1 MEKWMCIGSIGVAV
15 LMFVVFI
22 LDLFVGIPFS
32 RGTPE
37 SESSPFMLV
46 DIGGIL
52 GAGVVA
58 YLGWNAWRD
67 VK

>member
-15 LMFVVFI
+15 IFFVLFTA
-22 LDLFVGIPFS
+22 DLFVGFPFS
-32 RGTPE
+32 G
-37 SESSPFMLV
+37 SFKDSPFLLV

-52 GAGVVA
+52 GTGILA
-58 YLGWNAWRD
+58 YLGWNAYRD